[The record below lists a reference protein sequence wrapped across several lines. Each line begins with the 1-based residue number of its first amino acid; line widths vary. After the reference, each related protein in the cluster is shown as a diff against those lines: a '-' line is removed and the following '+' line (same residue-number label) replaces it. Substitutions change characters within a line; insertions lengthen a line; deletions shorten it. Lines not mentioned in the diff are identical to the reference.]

1 METLDEDGD
10 GECDFQ
16 EFMAF
21 IAMVTTACHEFFE
34 HEWDREGAELF
45 LREDEGHSSNQNTS
59 LAGL

>member
-1 METLDEDGD
+1 
-10 GECDFQ
+10 
-16 EFMAF
+16 
-21 IAMVTTACHEFFE
+21 MVTTACHEFFE